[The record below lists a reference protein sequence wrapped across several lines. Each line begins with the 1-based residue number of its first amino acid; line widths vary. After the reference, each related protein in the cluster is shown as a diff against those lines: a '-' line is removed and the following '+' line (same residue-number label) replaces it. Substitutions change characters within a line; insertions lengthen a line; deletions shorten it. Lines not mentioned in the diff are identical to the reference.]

1 MNASTRRHVAASPVQ
16 ARGKPAAA
24 HGLGWPKVSLH
35 LPLRDEQPE
44 LVRRT
49 LDSLAAL
56 DYPDVEVL
64 VVDTHTHDPRMWE
77 PVAEHCARLGPQFRF
92 FHLGPFPG
100 FRAGALNF
108 ALRETSADTGIIGVL
123 KAGQV
128 VRPSWLRRMVPMFNQ
143 PGLGLAQS
151 PLDCRADEP
160 SRFNQITEAEHATH
174 RSDFRGLLPLSA
186 LPLFRAEAL
195 RRADGW
201 DEASLCPEMA
211 LGLALLRHGWDAASP
226 REPMGRTL
234 ARDEFPQWQAR
245 RQRQVAGGMAVLRRQ
260 ARGLLWPRDRSLT
273 TPQRH
278 GLLHGALPALA
289 DMLAMA
295 GLVLSLGSSAVA
307 VIAPED
313 TAFPLALMPVLLLFA
328 LLPALRVAGHGWLAV
343 AGSAALSW
351 RSGRAA
357 WQGLLGGHVSRKG
370 GTRLEALLLIGL
382 GLAALGVALA
392 NPWGGSRTL
401 WWLGLVAVQAL
412 PGVAALAV
420 ASLARRDATDHYAT
434 HAFHRT
440 MA

>member
-1 MNASTRRHVAASPVQ
+1 MNASTRRHVAASPAQ
-16 ARGKPAAA
+16 TRGRRTAAP
-24 HGLGWPKVSLH
+24 GWPKVTLH

-64 VVDTHTHDPRMWE
+64 VVDTHTADPLLWE

-108 ALRETSADTGIIGVL
+108 ALRETSADTAVIGVL

-128 VRPSWLRRMVPMFNQ
+128 VRASWLRRLVPLFRQ

-151 PLDCRADEP
+151 PLDYRADEP
-160 SRFNQITEAEHATH
+160 SRFNQIAEAEHATH

-195 RRADGW
+195 RLAGGW
-201 DEASLCPEMA
+201 DETSMCPEMA
-211 LGLALLRHGWDAASP
+211 LGLALLRHGWDAVSP
-226 REPMGRTL
+226 PEPMGRTL

-245 RQRQVAGGMAVLRRQ
+245 RQRQVAGGMAVLRKQ
-260 ARGLLWPRDRSLT
+260 ARGLLLPRDRSLT
-273 TPQRH
+273 APQRH

-289 DMLAMA
+289 DLLAIT
-295 GLVLSLGSSAVA
+295 GLTLSLGSSAVA

-313 TAFPLALMPVLLLFA
+313 TAFPLALMPMLLLFA
-328 LLPALRVAGHGWLAV
+328 LLPALRVAGHGWLAL

-357 WQGLLGGHVSRKG
+357 WQGLLGGHVSRNG
-370 GTRLEALLLIGL
+370 GTRMEKLLLL
-382 GLAALGVALA
+382 GIALASLGVALA
-392 NPWGGSRTL
+392 NPWGGERTL
-401 WWLGLVAVQAL
+401 WWLGLLAVQAL

-420 ASLARRDATDHYAT
+420 ASTARRGTADHYAAP
-434 HAFHRT
+434 AFHRT